1 MKSSVIFALLE
12 AAKADQPV
20 HCLSND
26 ILGDWTFHISAD
38 QQLVNLFESEDLCT
52 HKQPNGLQII
62 TGDHKFKFDK
72 ETTLKVKL
80 LEGARAEA

>member
-1 MKSSVIFALLE
+1 MKKSVIIALLE

-20 HCLSND
+20 HCLSSD
-26 ILGDWTFHISAD
+26 VLGNWTFHISED

-62 TGDHKFKFDK
+62 TGDHKF
-72 ETTLKVKL
+72 
-80 LEGARAEA
+80 